1 MFCKLRNL
9 EFQLVDQE
17 DPREQHFFISR
28 YYSTCVIIVNLY
40 LLRLLNIGI
49 HLFQSSKVKS
59 EFVPACL
66 WNPCPYPRPISIYTC
81 KCLHLYSLELNS
93 VWRKIRR
100 RSDRFWQR
108 SKKTEVAPEDRFE
121 DRLEEILGSKQCSP
135 ATEARHRGRNDT
147 ELSPTISRTLKEDLA
162 DIIRAQLRQK
172 VSPSRQIRR
181 MIVGDPGRHQK

>member
-9 EFQLVDQE
+9 EVQPVDQE

-28 YYSTCVIIVNLY
+28 YYSICVIIVNLY

-66 WNPCPYPRPISIYTC
+66 WNPCTYPRPISIYTC

-100 RSDRFWQR
+100 RSDRFWVGCKG
-108 SKKTEVAPEDRFE
+108 ST
-121 DRLEEILGSKQCSP
+121 SKQAQIQSW
-135 ATEARHRGRNDT
+135 
-147 ELSPTISRTLKEDLA
+147 LYYLKLVYSNLE
-162 DIIRAQLRQK
+162 K
-172 VSPSRQIRR
+172 S
-181 MIVGDPGRHQK
+181 